1 MEWIP
6 CGSGHE
12 LSIQDGAVVARNS
25 KGRVLK
31 SVPAAAKKT
40 PEWEDLDAVLVFLH
54 QHDAEAGDAVQ
65 RWFLRSLPVPRAL
78 LAAVWPDEAWRS
90 WLTDL
95 VVSTPDG
102 RLAGF
107 LRAADD
113 EGLGVVDL
121 DGESLLLTADR
132 VLIPHPVLLPEL
144 EEIRAFAVELGVTQR
159 LDQLF
164 REIHRLPSPLPDPE
178 VRTLET
184 WAGGEFD
191 QLRFAAARAVS
202 KGFKISGGYATTTVW
217 ENGHQV
223 VARYWI
229 GVDNPDYET
238 STGELYWESEDAV
251 LPVASVGPV
260 AYSEGVRMAEL
271 IYAGRTIE
279 VEK

>member
-1 MEWIP
+1 MQEWTP
-6 CGSGHE
+6 TGTGYE
-12 LSIQDGAVVARNS
+12 LTIRDGAVVARNA
-25 KGRVLK
+25 KGRVLAT
-31 SVPAAAKKT
+31 VPSKARNTEAYESLAAL
-40 PEWEDLDAVLVFLH
+40 LDFLRT
-54 QHDAEAGDAVQ
+54 HDAEVGEQVE
-65 RWFLRSLPVPRAL
+65 RWFLRSLPVPRVL
-78 LAAVWPDEAWRS
+78 LTQVWADEAWRS
-90 WLTDL
+90 WLTDT
-95 VVSTPDG
+95 VVLTEEG
-102 RLAGF
+102 QTGF

-164 REIHRLPSPLPDPE
+164 REIHRLPSPPPDPE

-202 KGFKISGGYATTTVW
+202 KRFKISGGYATTTVW

-260 AYSEGVRMAEL
+260 AYSEGVRMAGL
-271 IYAGRTIE
+271 IYAGRKVE